1 MAGKQVPRQS
11 RAQLIQPVEK
21 ARIDDVLG
29 KRLQLAGEKRLIPA
43 EVRMFDSLQQIARFG
58 EIAAG
63 PPVQFGRT
71 GRIAIR
77 QPAKHR
83 FTKQAMIAIMT
94 VLPRSEEHT
103 SELQSLMRISYDV

>member
-1 MAGKQVPRQS
+1 MSGKQFPRQS

-83 FTKQAMIAIMT
+83 FTKQK
-94 VLPRSEEHT
+94 SEEHT
-103 SELQSLMRISYDV
+103 SELQSLMRNAYAVF